1 MITLEDKVA
10 IQELIARSAQY
21 SDYGEWERF
30 ASLFTPDV
38 VTEMEGIEI
47 RYEGVQAQVEHSQES
62 DRRTEGKNRHVN
74 INLFVS
80 EQDGEVFA
88 EYAFMNV
95 NAGHTPLSAQI
106 VVTGRQRD
114 TVVKTGDG
122 WKIARRFV
130 RFDQKFGLDF

>member
-1 MITLEDKVA
+1 
-10 IQELIARSAQY
+10 
-21 SDYGEWERF
+21 
-30 ASLFTPDV
+30 
-38 VTEMEGIEI
+38 
-47 RYEGVQAQVEHSQES
+47 
-62 DRRTEGKNRHVN
+62 
-74 INLFVS
+74 
-80 EQDGEVFA
+80 
-88 EYAFMNV
+88 MNV